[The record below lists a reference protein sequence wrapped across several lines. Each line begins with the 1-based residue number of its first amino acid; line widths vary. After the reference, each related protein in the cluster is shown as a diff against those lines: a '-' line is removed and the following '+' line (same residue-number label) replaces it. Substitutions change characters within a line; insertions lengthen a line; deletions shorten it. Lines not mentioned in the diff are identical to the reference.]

1 MSCITVSSSTKE
13 TIVKLPFSSIIG
25 SSDASHDNSVLCN
38 QMWSSL
44 NLISVSKLVDIYF
57 AMLQQFSQ
65 LGIFNYKEF

>member
-57 AMLQQFSQ
+57 AIKPISKLLELF
-65 LGIFNYKEF
+65 IIENT